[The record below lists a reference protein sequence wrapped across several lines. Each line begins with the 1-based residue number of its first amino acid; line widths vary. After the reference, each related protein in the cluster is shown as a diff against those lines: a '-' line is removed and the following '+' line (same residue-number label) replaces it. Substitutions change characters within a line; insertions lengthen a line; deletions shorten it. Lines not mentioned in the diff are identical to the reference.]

1 MAIYYKDAGNSID
14 GRVIQVKEFRTSN
27 QSNHTSTSYTD
38 TNLTLNITPTAT
50 DTNILVMAFW
60 TGGIYHTAW
69 NSTGS
74 CALYRDSSIISE
86 RHWFADNG
94 IGSAVQVN
102 ITTNESICA
111 LDTGHNTTSQITYK
125 IKVKQGQSSYSP
137 TYKFGHR
144 VTGGSQPLQTIVAME
159 IAD

>member
-1 MAIYYKDAGNSID
+1 MAIYYENAGNSID
-14 GRVIQVKEFRTSN
+14 GRVIQVKEFRTNN

-38 TNLTLNITPTAT
+38 TNLTINITPTAS

-60 TGGIYHTAW
+60 TGGIFHTSY

-74 CALYRDSSIISE
+74 CGLYRDSSIISE

-94 IGSAVQVN
+94 QGSAVQVN

-111 LDTGHNTTSQITYK
+111 LDVGHNTTSQITYK
-125 IKVKQGQSSYSP
+125 MKVKQGQSNYSP
-137 TYKFGHR
+137 TYKFGHN
-144 VTGGSQPLQTIVAME
+144 TAGGSASKQTIVVME